1 MRHSFL
7 SRSLF
12 YITGRNNS
20 IKSKRGFTL
29 IELLVVVIIIGVL
42 SAIAAPAWL
51 GFVNN
56 QKLKTSQS
64 QVYTALKS
72 ARSDAR
78 KSKLVSTITI
88 DTTNGT
94 LISNLTLT
102 QVKLD
107 QSIRI
112 SAVTACS
119 ANCNDP
125 TMTPTMIPLSPS
137 NITFDSNGNIKL
149 PINISTP
156 IQVSLLTQQGNK
168 KSCVIV
174 RTLLGALDSRTGN
187 ECF

>member
-20 IKSKRGFTL
+20 SQSKRGFTL

-78 KSKLVSTITI
+78 KSKRVSTITI

-119 ANCNDP
+119 APANCD
-125 TMTPTMIPLSPS
+125 TTPTMIPLSPS

>member
-119 ANCNDP
+119 APANCD
-125 TMTPTMIPLSPS
+125 TTPTMIPLSPS

>member
-78 KSKLVSTITI
+78 KSKRVSTITI

-119 ANCNDP
+119 ASANCD
-125 TMTPTMIPLSPS
+125 TTPTMIPLSPS